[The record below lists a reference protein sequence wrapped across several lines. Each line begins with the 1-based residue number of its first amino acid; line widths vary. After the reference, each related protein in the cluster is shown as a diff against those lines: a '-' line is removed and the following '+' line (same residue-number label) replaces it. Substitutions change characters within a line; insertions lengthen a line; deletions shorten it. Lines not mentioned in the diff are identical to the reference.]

1 MTRASKWRWRGPQQ
15 RQWWPGPSCLTAG
28 VGRWWFR
35 RNVAQLVEDGATL
48 QMGIGV
54 IPDAVLAELTHHKKL
69 GIHTEMFSDGIID
82 LVERGVPPAAAA
94 TTTSSTSS
102 TSSSTLPQ
110 IANPVP
116 PCVCVVCVV

>member
-1 MTRASKWRWRGPQQ
+1 
-15 RQWWPGPSCLTAG
+15 
-28 VGRWWFR
+28 
-35 RNVAQLVEDGATL
+35 VAQLVEDGATL

-94 TTTSSTSS
+94 AAAAAATSSC
-102 TSSSTLPQ
+102 SSSTLPQ

-116 PCVCVVCVV
+116 PLRVCRVWCDDDDDDAR